1 MKLSKP
7 QKLKSGMY
15 VIRLRL
21 NGKAIAVYGETEAE
35 CRRNATAIKADHL
48 TGRVIVGKC
57 NVTVTEA
64 IDNYISKRPK
74 LSPSTVR
81 GYRSIQK
88 NVFTPVMNQKLDE
101 VDWQRAI
108 DKDDHA
114 PKTIHNAWGFIASV
128 IAENGLSVPKVR
140 LPAKISNERAF
151 LQPNQIP
158 TFLEAIKG
166 AECELAALLGL
177 HSLRRSE
184 ILDVTYGD
192 IDFKNNI
199 IHVRGAAV
207 MNDENELV
215 HKKTNKNETSRRDVP
230 IMIPRLIE
238 LVQTEPHSKTDYL
251 VTLNPNNIWR
261 GVNTICRKNNLPEI
275 GCHGLR
281 HSFVSL
287 AYHLGWSEISTM
299 KVAGYADYQTMRK
312 IYTHLADEDKQK
324 DIKNMKSFFDTFTL

>member
-7 QKLKSGMY
+7 QKLKSGVY

-21 NGKAIAVYGETEAE
+21 NGKAVAVYGDTEAE

-48 TGRVIVGKC
+48 TGRVLVSKC

-88 NVFTPVMNQKLDE
+88 NVFTSVMNQKLDE
-101 VDWQRAI
+101 VNWQKTI
-108 DKDDHA
+108 DNDEHA

-128 IAENGLSVPKVR
+128 IAENGLPVPKVR

-158 TFLEAIKG
+158 IFLEAIRG
-166 AECELAALLGL
+166 TECELAALLGL

-184 ILDVTYGD
+184 ILDVTFGD
-192 IDFKNNI
+192 IDLKNQI

-207 MNDENELV
+207 VDDKNELV
-215 HKKTNKNETSRRDVP
+215 HKKTNKNATSRRDIP

-238 LVQTEPHSKTDYL
+238 LVEEKNGKPKEYL

-261 GVNTICRKNNLPEI
+261 GVNTICRKNDLPEI

-287 AYHLGWSEISTM
+287 AYHLGWSELATM

-324 DIKNMKSFFDTFTL
+324 DIKNMQNFFGTLTL

>member
-7 QKLKSGMY
+7 QKLKSGVY
-15 VIRLRL
+15 VIRMRL
-21 NGKAIAVYGETEAE
+21 NGKSVAVYGDTEAE
-35 CRRNATAIKADHL
+35 CRRNATAIKANHL
-48 TGRVIVGKC
+48 TGRVPIGNVT
-57 NVTVTEA
+57 VTVTEA
-64 IDNYISKRPK
+64 IDNYIAKRPK

-88 NVFTPVMNQKLDE
+88 NVFTSVTNKKLDE
-101 VDWQRAI
+101 VNWQKAI
-108 DKDDHA
+108 DDDDHA

-128 IAENGLSVPKVR
+128 LAENGLSVPKVR

-184 ILDVTYGD
+184 ILDVTFGD
-192 IDFKNNI
+192 IDLKNQI

-207 MNDENELV
+207 VNDNNELI
-215 HKKTNKNETSRRDVP
+215 HKKTNKNATSRRDVP
-230 IMIPRLIE
+230 IMIPRLTE
-238 LVQTEPHSKTDYL
+238 LIKEKNGKPKDYL

-261 GVNTICRKNNLPEI
+261 GVNTICRNNDLPEI

-287 AYHLGWSEISTM
+287 AYHLGWTEISTM

-324 DIKNMKSFFDTFTL
+324 DIKKMQSFFDTFTL

>member
-1 MKLSKP
+1 MKVPKPRKQASGLYVINLKLS
-7 QKLKSGMY
+7 
-15 VIRLRL
+15 
-21 NGKAIAVYGETEAE
+21 GKTVTVHGETEAE
-35 CRRNATAIKADHL
+35 CRRNAIAIKSNHL
-48 TGRVIVGKC
+48 TGRVMYNKC
-57 NVTVTEA
+57 TVTVTEA
-64 IDNYISKRPK
+64 IDNYIDKRPK

-128 IAENGLSVPKVR
+128 IAENGLTVPKVR

-184 ILDVTYGD
+184 ILDVTFGD
-192 IDFKNNI
+192 VDLKNGI
-199 IHVRGAAV
+199 IHVHGAAV

-215 HKKTNKNETSRRDVP
+215 HKSTNKNATSRRDVP
-230 IMIPRLIE
+230 IMIPRLAE
-238 LVQTEPHSKTDYL
+238 LIKEKNGKPKEYL

-261 GVNTICRKNNLPEI
+261 GVNTVCKKNNLPEI

-287 AYHLGWSEISTM
+287 AYHLGWSELATM

-312 IYTHLADEDKQK
+312 IYTHLADDDKNSA
-324 DIKNMKSFFDTFTL
+324 IESTKNFFQ